1 MTVLKK
7 INTSLRANPLLYM
20 ASSAMI
26 ALTIQFIGLELHKRA
41 QQARERKAQAI
52 AGGASPDLAL
62 STEPQSTEPQAA
74 TYLQYETPGVQ
85 LRPSR

>member
-41 QQARERKAQAI
+41 QAARERKAQA
-52 AGGASPDLAL
+52 ATGGTSPDLAL
-62 STEPQSTEPQAA
+62 STQTAEPQAA
-74 TYLQYETPGVQ
+74 SYYQTQTPGVQ